1 MRHAQQPIRGRPEVK
16 RRDDT
21 RKVAMSSCC
30 SGNHWQDTPPLVTR
44 RPALYAIGSVA
55 ACWTIGRVISI
66 LA

>member
-1 MRHAQQPIRGRPEVK
+1 
-16 RRDDT
+16 
-21 RKVAMSSCC
+21 MSSCC